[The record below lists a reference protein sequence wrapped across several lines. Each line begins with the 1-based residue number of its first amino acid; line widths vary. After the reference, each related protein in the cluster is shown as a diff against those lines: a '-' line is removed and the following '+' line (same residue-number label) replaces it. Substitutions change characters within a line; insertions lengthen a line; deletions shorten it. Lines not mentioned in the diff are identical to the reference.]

1 MWKRKR
7 AILIAQRYIEKLED
21 NDDGSLFAAE
31 RDWLIT
37 TSDIADLRMMI
48 RAQLYKKNREE

>member
-1 MWKRKR
+1 M
-7 AILIAQRYIEKLED
+7 IAQRYIEKLED

-31 RDWLIT
+31 RDWRIT
-37 TSDIADLRMMI
+37 TADIADLRMMI

>member
-1 MWKRKR
+1 
-7 AILIAQRYIEKLED
+7 LIAQRYIEKLED

-37 TSDIADLRMMI
+37 TLDIAALRMI
-48 RAQLYKKNREE
+48 RRSYTLKKTGRNRK